1 MNYKEE
7 YNAKLCTPEE
17 AVKLVK
23 SGDWVDY
30 ITCTAFPATL
40 DAALAGRKD
49 ELENVKI
56 RGNML
61 AGPIMVVEKD
71 PLMEHFVYSSWH
83 FSTYERKLWQEGKI
97 FFTPMSYR
105 NLGWYYKE
113 HLDVDVAMISVSP
126 MDKHGYFS
134 FGGVIGMAWCVLSQ
148 AKKIILEVNEAVP
161 RMHGICQNAIHISQ
175 VDAVVDCGR
184 RELMEIASPPI
195 GETDK
200 IIAENVLPYIED
212 GSTLQLGIGSMP
224 NALGKLIADSDL
236 RDLGM
241 HTELCSNGF
250 LDLYKA
256 GKLTNARK
264 TLLPGQGVTGFVV
277 GTRELYDWVDDN
289 PSIIGAPIDY
299 VNDPAVISQNDKL
312 ISINACLNVDLYG
325 QVSAES
331 AGTRHI
337 SGSGGQL
344 DFVEGAIRSKGGKSF
359 LCMSSAFT
367 DGSGKMH
374 SRIVPK
380 FSGEII
386 TTPRSLS
393 CYIATEYGVACM
405 AGKSTWQRAE
415 ELISIAHPDFR
426 DELIKAAEAQHLWLP
441 SNKR

>member
-1 MNYKEE
+1 M
-7 YNAKLCTPEE
+7 
-17 AVKLVK
+17 
-23 SGDWVDY
+23 
-30 ITCTAFPATL
+30 
-40 DAALAGRKD
+40 
-49 ELENVKI
+49 
-56 RGNML
+56 
-61 AGPIMVVEKD
+61 
-71 PLMEHFVYSSWH
+71 
-83 FSTYERKLWQEGKI
+83 
-97 FFTPMSYR
+97 
-105 NLGWYYKE
+105 
-113 HLDVDVAMISVSP
+113 
-126 MDKHGYFS
+126 
-134 FGGVIGMAWCVLSQ
+134 
-148 AKKIILEVNEAVP
+148 
-161 RMHGICQNAIHISQ
+161 
-175 VDAVVDCGR
+175 
-184 RELMEIASPPI
+184 
-195 GETDK
+195 
-200 IIAENVLPYIED
+200 
-212 GSTLQLGIGSMP
+212 
-224 NALGKLIADSDL
+224 
-236 RDLGM
+236 
-241 HTELCSNGF
+241 
-250 LDLYKA
+250 
-256 GKLTNARK
+256 
-264 TLLPGQGVTGFVV
+264 TGFVV